1 MNLDLKKLAEQTAK
15 EISENK
21 IQVEKEISENKAKAL
36 HGVDDPY
43 LKKSKDYDDQLNLVA
58 KELTDCLQGKTQVV
72 GTAADGGN
80 RTTTATEQNLI
91 QKQKL
96 IPSIRN
102 RLRVITSDQDKVDI
116 VVENVGDFTPVKIAE
131 NARFTE
137 QKLTYD
143 KPRLTMAKYGLT
155 DSISFELINQDIISP
170 SMADQITT
178 AMARSQVNGEEKLI
192 IQGTTGNEIGFASKL
207 KATAS
212 SPDFANTDADDT
224 TTVDGIDADD
234 LDRLIYDILPSQYLP
249 NAVLIMR
256 SNLLRKLLGFGNTNT
271 QNYFIPSIPTSTNTN
286 GVVGT
291 YRGVPVISTQ
301 YLGDSYTTGGI
312 AASKGSVVIIGDLNY
327 MVRGS
332 YAPIDIQFSD
342 HVNFT
347 KAQRTYRLIYTYG
360 SQFVLNEAFAT
371 LSYRAK
377 S

>member
-1 MNLDLKKLAEQTAK
+1 M
-15 EISENK
+15 
-21 IQVEKEISENKAKAL
+21 
-36 HGVDDPY
+36 
-43 LKKSKDYDDQLNLVA
+43 
-58 KELTDCLQGKTQVV
+58 
-72 GTAADGGN
+72 
-80 RTTTATEQNLI
+80 
-91 QKQKL
+91 
-96 IPSIRN
+96 
-102 RLRVITSDQDKVDI
+102 ITSDQDKVDI

-131 NARFTE
+131 NASFTE

-143 KPRLTMAKYGLT
+143 KPRLTMAKYGFT
-155 DSISFELINQDIISP
+155 DSVSFELINQDIISP